1 MYKILWVLGAAVW
14 HSSRTISSNA
24 PVLVG
29 ENLHNKFQ
37 IHVCLCSMVVLDGSQ
52 HVIEG
57 SQVG

>member
-14 HSSRTISSNA
+14 HSSRTISSSNA

-37 IHVCLCSMVVLDGSQ
+37 IHVCLCSMVLDGSQ